1 MEKCQSIGKWLLASI
16 SNYQF
21 TIEDTSP
28 THIIS
33 FIWYSLKKNELW
45 RNLQFVHLKIIKYA
59 GISLLKIS
67 MN

>member
-1 MEKCQSIGKWLLASI
+1 MSKVLANDFWLPLAI
-16 SNYQF
+16 

-33 FIWYSLKKNELW
+33 FILYSLKKNELW